1 MKDVGSIIAYRTLN
15 GERRGKIREI
25 IKGSKI
31 LKITTA
37 TVAYLVELEN
47 GKKVVVGE
55 SSIIE

>member
-25 IKGSKI
+25 LN